1 MIFLVVDNRTN
12 CSICVRHDT
21 TVVHLTTR
29 SADKNCLQ
37 QVHISLISG
46 GCIDQNSVWRWL
58 LLAYVF
64 RFSWLGVVMV

>member
-29 SADKNCLQ
+29 SATRTAYNKFT
-37 QVHISLISG
+37 
-46 GCIDQNSVWRWL
+46 SV
-58 LLAYVF
+58 
-64 RFSWLGVVMV
+64 